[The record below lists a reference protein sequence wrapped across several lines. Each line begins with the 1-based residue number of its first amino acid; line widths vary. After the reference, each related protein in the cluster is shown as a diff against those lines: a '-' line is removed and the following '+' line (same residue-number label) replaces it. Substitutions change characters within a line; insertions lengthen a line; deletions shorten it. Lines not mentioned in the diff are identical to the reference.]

1 MAYVVP
7 IHRASSIRNALK
19 LHFMNAEEEALVVAL
34 VDPLLLLC
42 LLLILAIVIYVCANW
57 RSVLQL

>member
-19 LHFMNAEEEALVVAL
+19 LHFLNAEEENLVVAL
-34 VDPLLLLC
+34 VVPFSLSLFSAWLLLC
-42 LLLILAIVIYVCANW
+42 V
-57 RSVLQL
+57 